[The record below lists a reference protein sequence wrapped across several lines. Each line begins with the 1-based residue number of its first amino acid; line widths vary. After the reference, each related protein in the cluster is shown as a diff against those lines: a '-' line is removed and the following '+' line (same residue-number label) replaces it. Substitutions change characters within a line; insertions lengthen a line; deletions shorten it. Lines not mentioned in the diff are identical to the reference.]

1 MLRRFFPLMVCVAL
15 ALMILVARLYEV
27 TVKEHPVWA
36 REAASL
42 ERSAHLVPYE
52 RGDILDRK
60 GRPWVRDQ
68 VSYEIEFVWRQFR
81 RDHPL
86 GNIAQLMSLTLMR
99 PVDLREVAGGDAAL
113 WADHL
118 ASLSPQDIRQF
129 GRGGALVVGGV
140 EIPPLAEGLSRSL
153 RRQERRPARA
163 EDLRFYIERLLQVDR
178 QEWRALRD
186 LRDSQRASEP
196 YAQLVASLRQDR
208 EESLHAATQR
218 LRRQL
223 RQRVDRSLQHLYEL
237 GKLVDWE
244 TLHGDVAPAGP
255 LPLGGDEFQRILDQV
270 VDVLD
275 QAREESENLAA
286 DRLFRIAAGFSAGQI
301 SLDNLA
307 RLDLA
312 WLQKCLYWDEARLH
326 AWREQRGGDYARQVS
341 EYAAG
346 YVFARMQLAEGDV
359 GDRVLD
365 ALAHEF
371 VYPEDRPDPRRD
383 LVLPWPE
390 LRRLR
395 VLAALPR
402 ALQEDVPEGWWGA
415 PVFPI
420 QTEALLQSQEV
431 GIDLID
437 AALQPMDEAFGG
449 RRVREQIAY
458 DLWQLPGKNRRRT
471 DWKPKEL
478 EPIEAVLRVWQDALD
493 RRLTQILVE
502 LPQPVAFDGDAVRA
516 ALEDR
521 DHIIKDMSSRPMRF
535 TENPSQDMVLH
546 VERYHEDYAGLIV
559 KDVRTRRAEGVVE
572 GTPESESGEA
582 AAQEHR
588 VLASQWIG
596 KVRSPKL
603 VSLLEKSAQERQARE
618 LWRQVELDEQDRK
631 FVQETAAQRHLPDQ
645 TVGGSGIEG
654 HFDREL
660 RGRNGFREVVGLQQT
675 RGSQGRRPMYT
686 PPVDGLDLELT
697 LDLDLQ
703 SAAEEVINHPLPPP
717 VDDKKPD
724 FEWIDHPV
732 GAIVLMT
739 PDGAVL
745 AAASA
750 PYEADQKGPH
760 QDGQRENP
768 IDRTLRM
775 PVFQPPGSVLKPL
788 VAAWAL
794 EYRGLNP
801 SEGRVICHHQ
811 TDTKKKAGAGWGEVS
826 CHSSVGHSA
835 SAQGKNGRPDIDL
848 EHAIRVSCNTYFAQ
862 LGETRFGPE
871 EFQKMFRAFGI
882 GQRTGILDYGDG
894 GRSGWLE
901 DYAYRE
907 LEEFTIVHRQRLANG
922 LSHVVATPMQMARAY
937 AGLATGVLPK
947 VRVLQRVGDQA
958 VPAEGEPLPIAAHN
972 LNTVRR
978 AMDQVVHQYGGS
990 AFQKGLSE
998 ADLGMRFVCKTG
1010 SADYHQGGLVPDW
1023 QRYNPQS
1030 GQEPDWVEGTRK
1042 HTWVCGWL
1050 PAEDPRLIVVVY
1062 VHDTATTSSHSSVHV
1077 TAQILQHPL
1086 VQAYLRE
1093 ES

>member
-1 MLRRFFPLMVCVAL
+1 MLRRFFPLMVCVVL
-15 ALMILVARLYEV
+15 ALLVLVARLYEV
-27 TVKEHPVWA
+27 TVKEHSIWA

-52 RGDILDRK
+52 RGDILDRQ

-118 ASLSPQDIRQF
+118 ASLSPKEIRQF
-129 GRGGALVVGGV
+129 GRGGALTVGGV
-140 EIPPLAEGLSRSL
+140 QIPALPEDLSRSL

-178 QEWRALRD
+178 REWRDLRD

-196 YAQLVASLRQDR
+196 YAQLVASLRQSED
-208 EESLHAATQR
+208 ESLQAATQR
-218 LRRQL
+218 LRREL
-223 RQRVDRSLQHLYEL
+223 RQRVDRSLLHLQEL
-237 GKLVDWE
+237 GSLVDWQSLDAAQSPE
-244 TLHGDVAPAGP
+244 GLVPLVAPGP
-255 LPLGGDEFQRILDQV
+255 EANLTRV
-270 VDVLD
+270 VAVLD

-326 AWREQRGGDYARQVS
+326 AWRTQRGGDYARQVGQ
-341 EYAAG
+341 YAAG
-346 YVFARMQLAEGDV
+346 YVFARMQLAEGDL

-371 VYPEDRPDPRRD
+371 VYPEDRPDPRRN
-383 LVLPWPE
+383 LVLPWSK
-390 LRRLR
+390 LQRLR

-402 ALQEDVPEGWWGA
+402 ALAEEVPEGWWRA

-420 QTEALLQSQEV
+420 QTEELLRTDAV

-437 AALQPMDEAFGG
+437 AALAPMDAAFGG
-449 RRVREQIAY
+449 RQQREQIA
-458 DLWQLPGKNRRRT
+458 LALLHLPGETRRRT
-471 DWKPKEL
+471 DWKPLEL
-478 EPIEAVLRVWQDALD
+478 VPIETVLLAWQDALD
-493 RRLTQILVE
+493 QRLSQILDE
-502 LPQPVAFDGDAVRA
+502 LPQPVEFDADAVRA

-559 KDVRTRRAEGVVE
+559 KDVRTRRAEAVVE
-572 GTPESESGEA
+572 VPSQDPLAPEPEL
-582 AAQEHR
+582 R
-588 VLASQWIG
+588 VLAAEWIG

-603 VSLLEKSAQERQARE
+603 VSLLEKSAQERHARE

-631 FVQETAAQRHLPDQ
+631 FVQETAAERHLPNQ

-675 RGSQGRRPMYT
+675 RGQQSRRPMYL

-703 SAAEEVINHPLPPP
+703 RAAEDVINHPLPPP
-717 VDDKKPD
+717 VEDDRPD
-724 FEWIDHPV
+724 LEWVEDPV

-739 PDGAVL
+739 TDGAVL

-750 PYEADQKGPH
+750 PYAADTPGPH
-760 QDGQRENP
+760 QDGQRMNP

-775 PVFQPPGSVLKPL
+775 PMFQPPGSVLKPL

-801 SEGRVICHHQ
+801 SAGRVLCHPH
-811 TDTKKKAGAGWGEVS
+811 TSTKKKDGAGWGEVA
-826 CHSSVGHSA
+826 CHKYGGHSA
-835 SAQGKNGRPDIDL
+835 SASGAPDIDL
-848 EHAIRVSCNTYFAQ
+848 EVAIRVSCNTYFAQ
-862 LGETRFGPE
+862 LGETRFDSR
-871 EFQKMFRAFGI
+871 EFQKLFDAFGI
-882 GQRTGILDYGDG
+882 GERTGILDLGAG
-894 GRSGWLE
+894 GRGGWLE
-901 DYAYRE
+901 EYEYRR
-907 LEEFTIVHRQRLANG
+907 LEEFSVVHRQRLANG
-922 LSHVVATPMQMARAY
+922 LSHVDVTPMQMARAY
-937 AGLATGVLPK
+937 AGLATGLLPK
-947 VRVLQRVGDQA
+947 VRVVQRVGDRWI
-958 VPAEGEPLPIAAHN
+958 EPEVEALPIASHN
-972 LNTVRR
+972 LSTVQR
-978 AMDQVVHQYGGS
+978 AMAQVVQMPGGS
-990 AFQKGLSE
+990 AYRKGLSE
-998 ADLGMRFVCKTG
+998 EDLGFRFVCKTG
-1010 SADYHQGGLVPDW
+1010 SADYANGGWVPNW
-1023 QRYNPQS
+1023 KTYNPRS
-1030 GQEPDWVEGTRK
+1030 GMEPEWVEGTRK

-1050 PAEDPRLIVVVY
+1050 PAENPKMVVVVY
-1062 VHDTATTSSHSSVHV
+1062 VHDTATTSSHSSVYV
-1077 TAQILQHPL
+1077 AAQILQHPA